1 MSGWLVPLDI
11 PIRIG
16 GEQARR
22 RAVEE
27 LAKAKY
33 GGLPDWA
40 DELLNRLGRVLD
52 RIVEAV
58 LRFVFG
64 SPGGGAGISPGFV
77 IAVVLVLVAIG
88 LVVWRVGLPRWRRR
102 SRDAAVDLDASV
114 PAADYRHLAEQHAKL
129 GDWQAAARDRFR
141 ALVRELEVR
150 TILDV
155 LPARTAREAA
165 YAASRL
171 LPGYGDDLRTAAE
184 DFNTVMYGERR
195 ADEALYRRMTDIDD
209 RVVAAADTVDLAV
222 VETAGV
228 LP

>member
-1 MSGWLVPLDI
+1 MSCGLVPLDI

-16 GEQARR
+16 GEEARR
-22 RAVEE
+22 RAAEE

-64 SPGGGAGISPGFV
+64 SPAVGSGISPGFV
-77 IAVVLVLVAIG
+77 IAVVLLLVAIG
-88 LVVWRVGLPRWRRR
+88 LVVWKVGLPRWHRR

-114 PAADYRHLAEQHAKL
+114 PAADYRHLADQHAEH
-129 GDWQAAARDRFR
+129 GDWQAAVRDRFR

-155 LPARTAREAA
+155 RPARTAWEAA

-171 LPGYGDDLRTAAE
+171 LPGCRDDLSTAAE
-184 DFNTVMYGERR
+184 DFSAVMYGERR
-195 ADEALYRRMTDIDD
+195 AEETLYRRMAGIDD
-209 RVVAAADTVDLAV
+209 RVTAAADTVDIAV
-222 VETAGV
+222 AETAAV
-228 LP
+228 S

>member
-1 MSGWLVPLDI
+1 MSGLLVPLDI

-16 GEQARR
+16 GEEARR

-64 SPGGGAGISPGFV
+64 SPGGGTGISPGFV
-77 IAVVLVLVAIG
+77 IAVVSLLVAIG
-88 LVVWRVGLPRWRRR
+88 LVVWKVGLPRWRRR
-102 SRDAAVDLDASV
+102 SIDAAVDLDARV
-114 PAADYRHLAEQHAKL
+114 PAADYRHLADQHAEH
-129 GDWQAAARDRFR
+129 GDWRAAVRDRFR

-155 LPARTAREAA
+155 RPARTAWEAA

-171 LPGYGDDLRTAAE
+171 LPGCRDDLRTATE
-184 DFNTVMYGERR
+184 DFSAVMYGERR
-195 ADEALYRRMTDIDD
+195 ADETLYRRVAAIDD
-209 RVVAAADTVDLAV
+209 RVTAAADTVDLAGT
-222 VETAGV
+222 ETAG
-228 LP
+228 LS

>member
-1 MSGWLVPLDI
+1 MSAWLVPLDI
-11 PIRIG
+11 PIRVG
-16 GEQARR
+16 GEEARR
-22 RAVEE
+22 RAVDE

-77 IAVVLVLVAIG
+77 IAVVLLLVAIG
-88 LVVWRVGLPRWRRR
+88 LVVWKVGLPRWRRR

-114 PAADYRHLAEQHAKL
+114 PAADYRHLAEQHAEH
-129 GDWQAAARDRFR
+129 GDWRAAVRDRFR

-155 LPARTAREAA
+155 RPARTAWEAA

-171 LPGYGDDLRTAAE
+171 LPGCRDELRTAAE
-184 DFNTVMYGERR
+184 DFSAVMYGERQ
-195 ADEALYRRMTDIDD
+195 ADETLYRRMADIDD
-209 RVVAAADTVDLAV
+209 RVTVAADTVDLAV
-222 VETAGV
+222 AETAGV
-228 LP
+228 P

>member
-1 MSGWLVPLDI
+1 MSGWLVPLDV

-16 GEQARR
+16 GEEARR
-22 RAVEE
+22 RAAEE

-40 DELLNRLGRVLD
+40 DELLNRLGQVLD

-64 SPGGGAGISPGFV
+64 SPGGGTGISPGFV
-77 IAVVLVLVAIG
+77 IAVVLLLVAIG

-114 PAADYRHLAEQHAKL
+114 PAADYRHLAEQHAEH
-129 GDWQAAARDRFR
+129 GDWQAAVRDRFR

-150 TILDV
+150 TILDI
-155 LPARTAREAA
+155 LPARTAWEAA
-165 YAASRL
+165 YAASQL
-171 LPGYGDDLRTAAE
+171 LPGCRDDLHASAE
-184 DFNTVMYGERR
+184 DFNAVMYGERR

-209 RVVAAADTVDLAV
+209 RVMAAADTVDLAV
-222 VETAGV
+222 AETAGV
-228 LP
+228 P

>member
-11 PIRIG
+11 AVRIG
-16 GEQARR
+16 GEEARR
-22 RAVEE
+22 RAVDE

-33 GGLPDWA
+33 GGLPDWS

-64 SPGGGAGISPGFV
+64 SPGGGTGISPGFV
-77 IAVVLVLVAIG
+77 IAVVSLLVAIG
-88 LVVWRVGLPRWRRR
+88 LVVWKVGLPRWRRR
-102 SRDAAVDLDASV
+102 SIDAAVDLDARV
-114 PAADYRHLAEQHAKL
+114 PAADYRHLADQHAEH
-129 GDWQAAARDRFR
+129 GDWRAAVRDRFR

-155 LPARTAREAA
+155 RPARTAWEAA

-171 LPGYGDDLRTAAE
+171 LPGCRDDLRTAAE
-184 DFNTVMYGERR
+184 DFNAVMYGERR
-195 ADEALYRRMTDIDD
+195 ADETLYRRMAAIDD
-209 RVVAAADTVDLAV
+209 RVTAAADTVDLAGT
-222 VETAGV
+222 ETAGV
-228 LP
+228 S

>member
-16 GEQARR
+16 GEEARR
-22 RAVEE
+22 RAVDE

-52 RIVEAV
+52 RIVEAA

-64 SPGGGAGISPGFV
+64 SAGGGAGVSPGFV
-77 IAVVLVLVAIG
+77 IAVVLLLVAIG
-88 LVVWRVGLPRWRRR
+88 LVVWKVGLPRWRRH
-102 SRDAAVDLDASV
+102 SRDAAVNLDASV
-114 PAADYRHLAEQHAKL
+114 PAADYRQLAGKHAEHS
-129 GDWQAAARDRFR
+129 DWQAAIRDRFR

-155 LPARTAREAA
+155 RPARTAWEAA

-171 LPGYGDDLRTAAE
+171 LPGCREELRTAAE
-184 DFNTVMYGERR
+184 DFSAVMYGERR
-195 ADEALYRRMTDIDD
+195 ADETLYRRMADIDD
-209 RVVAAADTVDLAV
+209 RVTSAADTVDLAV
-222 VETAGV
+222 AETARV
-228 LP
+228 S

>member
-1 MSGWLVPLDI
+1 MSGWPVPLDI
-11 PIRIG
+11 PVRIG
-16 GEQARR
+16 GEEARR
-22 RAVEE
+22 RAVDE

-77 IAVVLVLVAIG
+77 IAVVLLLVAIG
-88 LVVWRVGLPRWRRR
+88 LVVWKVGLPRWRRR
-102 SRDAAVDLDASV
+102 SIDAAVDLDASV
-114 PAADYRHLAEQHAKL
+114 PAADYRHLADQHAEH
-129 GDWQAAARDRFR
+129 GDWRAAVRDRFR

-155 LPARTAREAA
+155 RPARTAWEAA

-171 LPGYGDDLRTAAE
+171 LPGCRDDLRTAAE
-184 DFNTVMYGERR
+184 DFSTVMYGERR
-195 ADEALYRRMTDIDD
+195 ADETLYRRMAAIDD
-209 RVVAAADTVDLAV
+209 RVTAAADTVDLAGT
-222 VETAGV
+222 ETAGV
-228 LP
+228 S